1 MMLQGTLIT
10 LLGICA
16 LFGASGSGAR
26 TGQGAD
32 LETGFDNPPLQAR
45 PLGWWHWI
53 NGNVSKEGI
62 RADLENMK
70 AIGMGGVQLLDVEI
84 YMPPGPVRYGS
95 DAWHDH
101 VQYAIKTAAELGL
114 EFHMSNA
121 PGWSASG
128 GPWVTP
134 EFSMKQLVWSE
145 TETGGGEI
153 SIELPRSKTRH
164 RYTPRHPVDLEFY
177 EDVAVIA
184 VPRTTDRLAD
194 VERKTVSAARPV
206 RRLFPEEEVETI
218 PLGDVIDLT
227 AKVSEDGQLRA
238 TLPEGDW
245 VVLRFGMITSGMTN
259 HPAQPEGTGLEID
272 KLDAA
277 AVAFQFEQALS
288 RIIEEAGPHA
298 GTAFNGILFDSFE
311 GGFQTWSRVLPDE
324 FFARKGYEFVRY
336 LPLMTGRIIESPEV
350 SEAVLWDFRDVVEDL
365 LTVNYFGTMQS
376 LANAHGLKTYSE
388 SQGGPLNP
396 MANNRYVDVPMNE
409 FWMPD
414 ASNRA
419 TRIKQS
425 VSSASFQG
433 RGVVAAEAFTA
444 TPENG
449 RYQNTPARLK
459 GPGDHAFTLGI
470 NRFAFHS
477 HTHQPVTEAAPG
489 FALGRYGTHFGR
501 LNTWWPYVEPW
512 IAYLS
517 RSQFLLQQG
526 RVAADVCLLV
536 DEDIGYGL
544 PARVATMF
552 PGYDFEACYPHD
564 LRKMTV
570 EDGVLVHPAGGR
582 FRLLMTPNNWIA
594 STWVAEMPTLRHI
607 RDLVHAGAAL
617 TGDPPVAPAGLNDL
631 AHREEFNR
639 IVDEIWGGLDGG
651 TRSKQVGAGRVY
663 GGLPAVDILKMEG
676 VGPDF
681 SWSSLEADLKFI
693 RRTTFEA
700 DIYFIYNYSDE
711 PIRTDMH
718 FRQSE
723 RRPEIWNPVSGVRA
737 HAPVFSVT
745 KDGVSVPFDFA
756 PRGST
761 FVVFRRP
768 LPERWVVGAESV
780 NLELANGELLVAD
793 ETATLSYSDGDRNEL
808 RFGQRPAS
816 VSIEGPWQVSFVD
829 GRGAPEQV
837 VLDRLICWTEHADP
851 GVRHYSGTAVYSTA
865 FEARRPESNQAAILD
880 LGDVS
885 DIARLVLNGEQVGIL
900 WTPPFRADIAQYLR
914 DGTNTLEVHV
924 ANRWINRLIGDE
936 AIEVN
941 YAYQEPGRSR
951 FTDGRLLELPA
962 WLYNSEKRS
971 ERRRHSFSIWKHYN
985 ADDPLVS
992 SGLLGPVTIEWFHRF
1007 DVSSSR

>member
-1 MMLQGTLIT
+1 MMLQRILIA
-10 LLGICA
+10 LPGICA
-16 LFGASGSGAR
+16 LFWAAMSGVSA
-26 TGQGAD
+26 GQGAD
-32 LETGFDNPPLQAR
+32 LETGFDNPPLEAR

-53 NGNVSKEGI
+53 NGNVTKDGI

-70 AIGMGGVQLLDVEI
+70 AIGMGGVQVLDVEI

-95 DAWHDH
+95 DAWHEH
-101 VQYAIKTAAELGL
+101 IQYAIETAAELGL
-114 EFHMSNA
+114 EFHVTNA

-134 EFSMKQLVWSE
+134 ELSMKQLVWSE

-153 SIELPRSKTRH
+153 SLELPRSETRP

-177 EDVAVIA
+177 RDIAVIA
-184 VPRTTDRLAD
+184 VPRTTDRLDD
-194 VERKTVSAARPV
+194 VERKTAAASRPV
-206 RRLFPEEEVETI
+206 RRLFPEEDVEAI
-218 PLGDVIDLT
+218 PLSQVIDLT
-227 AKVSEDGQLRA
+227 SKMHEGGKLDAR
-238 TLPEGDW
+238 LPEGDW
-245 VVLRFGMITSGMTN
+245 VVLRFGMITSGKTN

-272 KLDAA
+272 KFDAD

-298 GTAFNGILFDSFE
+298 GNTFNGILFDSFE
-311 GGFQTWSRVLPDE
+311 GGSQTWSDVFPDE
-324 FFARKGYEFVRY
+324 FAARKDYDFMRY

-365 LTVNYFGTMQS
+365 FTVNYFGTMQH
-376 LANAHGLKTYSE
+376 LANQHGLKTYSE

-414 ASNRA
+414 VTNRA

-433 RGVVAAEAFTA
+433 RRVVAAEAFTA

-449 RYQNTPARLK
+449 RFQNTPATLK
-459 GPGDHAFTLGI
+459 GPGDHAFTLGL
-470 NRFAFHS
+470 NRYAFHS

-501 LNTWWPYVEPW
+501 LNTWWPHVEAW

-526 RVAADVCLLV
+526 RIAADICLLV

-552 PGYDFEACYPHD
+552 PGYDFEACYPAD
-564 LRKMTV
+564 LREMTV
-570 EDGVLVHPAGGR
+570 EGGVLVHPAGGR

-594 STWVAEMPTLRHI
+594 PTWVAELSTLRHI
-607 RDLVHAGAAL
+607 RELVRAGAVL

-631 AHREEFNR
+631 EHREEFDR
-639 IVDEIWGGLDGG
+639 IVDEIWGGLDSR
-651 TRSKQVGAGRVY
+651 TRSKRVGDGRVY
-663 GGLPAVDILKMEG
+663 AGISPVEVLEREG

-681 SWSSLEADLKFI
+681 AWAPDEADLKFI
-693 RRTTFEA
+693 RRTTPEA
-700 DIYFIYNYSDE
+700 DIYFVYNNSDDA
-711 PIRTDMH
+711 IRTDLH
-718 FRQSE
+718 FRQIGK
-723 RRPEIWNPVSGVRA
+723 RPEIWNPVSGVRA
-737 HAPVFSVT
+737 DAPVFKVAADRISVL
-745 KDGVSVPFDFA
+745 FDFA

-761 FVVFRRP
+761 FVVFRKP
-768 LPERWVVGAESV
+768 LPERWVVEAEPV
-780 NLELANGELLVAD
+780 NLELANGEMLVAD
-793 ETATLSYSDGDRNEL
+793 EAAMLFYSDGSSNEL
-808 RFGQRPAS
+808 QFPPRPVGAS
-816 VSIEGPWQVSFVD
+816 IKGPWQLEFVD

-837 VLDRLICWTEHADP
+837 ALEDLICWTEHADP
-851 GVRHYSGTAVYSTA
+851 GVRYYSGTAVYSTT
-865 FEARRPESNQAAILD
+865 FEARRPEPKQAALLD

-885 DIARLVLNGEQVGIL
+885 DIARVFVNGEQVGIL
-900 WTPPFRADIAQYLR
+900 WTPPFRADIAPFLR
-914 DGTNTLEVHV
+914 DGANTLEVHV

-936 AIEVN
+936 SIEVD

-951 FTDGRLLELPA
+951 FTDGRLLELPD
-962 WLYNSEKRS
+962 WLYNPEKLS
-971 ERRRHSFSIWKHYN
+971 ERRRHSFSIWRHYD

-992 SGLLGPVTIEWFHRF
+992 SGLLGPVTIEWFHRVE
-1007 DVSSSR
+1007 VSGSP